1 MVSSDCCRCCNWR
14 MLKCEEKRKSG
25 FKLSPCPWVPSVE
38 ETRTVGHPPSLPFLL
53 EFLNFDIDIHNDWSA
68 SLKVLLHIR
77 SIKTFSV
84 SAPKIGTAWLMSG
97 LIAKILK
104 IDLEWRSWQHTFQ
117 FRYEMWGIIC
127 AWRSYDPCTNWA
139 CPVYCSSWPGLVGEL
154 GYWLTTGLQ
163 GQILQQYL
171 F

>member
-1 MVSSDCCRCCNWR
+1 MLINVQNIDIIIKWQCTTYISKSLCDGKTSIYGFLNTDNRGRISSPSCLQFVISKHSTSTRGNTKGLSIYYVSSYNKAGRVSWNAY
-14 MLKCEEKRKSG
+14 KR
-25 FKLSPCPWVPSVE
+25 
-38 ETRTVGHPPSLPFLL
+38 LP
-53 EFLNFDIDIHNDWSA
+53 
-68 SLKVLLHIR
+68 
-77 SIKTFSV
+77 T
-84 SAPKIGTAWLMSG
+84 G
-97 LIAKILK
+97 
-104 IDLEWRSWQHTFQ
+104 HTFQ

-127 AWRSYDPCTNWA
+127 AWRSYDACTNWA